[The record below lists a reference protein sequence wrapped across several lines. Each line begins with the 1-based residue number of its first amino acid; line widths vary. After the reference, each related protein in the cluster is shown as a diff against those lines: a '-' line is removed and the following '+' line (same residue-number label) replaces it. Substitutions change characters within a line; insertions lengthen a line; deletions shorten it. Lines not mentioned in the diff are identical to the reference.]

1 MLDKGVCP
9 ETKWVEGS
17 NYVNVNFVIGE
28 RTGRIIM
35 IGALDNL
42 VEGAAGRAM
51 QNMNLLFELLES
63 EGLELVLC
71 FP

>member
-1 MLDKGVCP
+1 
-9 ETKWVEGS
+9 
-17 NYVNVNFVIGE
+17 
-28 RTGRIIM
+28 M

-51 QNMNLLFELLES
+51 QNMNLFFELPES
-63 EGLELVLC
+63 EGLELVPC